1 MLTTILT
8 NLKALQHGYMKS
20 SQSLEKQLNLLQ
32 LALNEEKQKRESLEA
47 SIKQLNSIVIALVEC
62 LKKEDQEAAR

>member
-1 MLTTILT
+1 
-8 NLKALQHGYMKS
+8 MKS

-32 LALNEEKQKRESLEA
+32 LALNEEQEKRKSLET
-47 SIKQLNSIVIALVEC
+47 SIKQLNSTVNTLIEC